1 MWPTTA
7 SPALKSSPHEALA
20 PTDRLEYALGSM
32 DFGLFMMPLHP
43 PHRALADGY
52 QRDVDQI
59 VLADQL
65 GFREA
70 WVGEHLTER
79 WENAPAPDLLL
90 AQALALT
97 KRIKLGTGVTL
108 LALHNPVYLA
118 HRLAM
123 LDHMARGR
131 FQWGIGGGAIPTD
144 LSLFGLD
151 ASDPAAVRARSAEVL
166 DVVLKLW
173 ASEGQFSYHGKFFD
187 IDTPV
192 FDPVKDRGY
201 YMKPYQRPHPPIA
214 VAASTPDSSSMRMA
228 GQRGWIP
235 MSSSLLSRTY
245 LSDHW
250 RLVETGAAS
259 GGLKAERSQ
268 WRVARD
274 VLVGPTPAV
283 ARERARTV
291 MGRNYVRHQHPNRV
305 GTIQMTST
313 KLEASMPDE
322 AVTVDYLMV
331 NVWIVGDPS
340 QCVEQIHRLHE
351 ESGGFGT
358 LLSITTDSD
367 DAGWDHESLRLL
379 MEQVAPRVA
388 HLG

>member
-1 MWPTTA
+1 MQ
-7 SPALKSSPHEALA
+7 
-20 PTDRLEYALGSM
+20 
-32 DFGLFMMPLHP
+32 FGLFMMPLHP
-43 PHRALADGY
+43 PHRAFADAY
-52 QRDVDQI
+52 QRDVDQL

-79 WENAPAPDLLL
+79 WENAPAPDLLI

-97 KRIKLGTGVTL
+97 KHVRLGTGVTL

-151 ASDPAAVRARSAEVL
+151 ATDPAAVRTRSAEVL
-166 DVVLKLW
+166 DVVLALW
-173 ASEGQFSYHGKFFD
+173 ASEGPFTYHGKFFD
-187 IDTPV
+187 IETPV

-201 YMKPYQRPHPPIA
+201 YMKPYQRPHPPVA
-214 VAASTPDSSSMRMA
+214 VAASTPDSGSMGMA
-228 GQRGWIP
+228 GERGFIP

-245 LSDHW
+245 LSGHW
-250 RLVETGAAS
+250 RLVEAGAA
-259 GGLKAERSQ
+259 KAGRQANRSQ
-268 WRVARD
+268 WRIARD
-274 VLVGPTPAV
+274 VLVGPTPKV
-283 ARERARTV
+283 ARERARAV
-291 MGRNYVRHQHPNRV
+291 LGRNYVQHQRPNRL

-313 KLEASMPDE
+313 KLDPSLPDE
-322 AVTVDYLMV
+322 AVTVDYLTE

-340 QCVEQIHRLHE
+340 ECADKIHQLYE

-358 LLSITTDSD
+358 LLSITTDAD

-379 MEQVAPRVA
+379 MEDVAPRVA
-388 HLG
+388 RLG

>member
-1 MWPTTA
+1 MQ
-7 SPALKSSPHEALA
+7 
-20 PTDRLEYALGSM
+20 
-32 DFGLFMMPLHP
+32 FGLFMMPLHP
-43 PHRALADGY
+43 PYRAFADCY
-52 QRDVDQI
+52 QRDVAQI
-59 VLADQL
+59 VLADRL
-65 GFREA
+65 GYREA

-97 KRIKLGTGVTL
+97 KTVRLGTGVTL

-131 FQWGIGGGAIPTD
+131 FQWGIGGGGIPTD

-151 ASDPAAVRARSAEVL
+151 PSTVRARSAEVL

-173 ASEGQFSYHGKFFD
+173 ASDGRFTYRGKFFD

-192 FDPVKDRGY
+192 LDPVKGRGY
-201 YMKPYQRPHPPIA
+201 YMKPYQEPHPPIA

-228 GQRGWIP
+228 GERGWIP
-235 MSSSLLSRTY
+235 MSSSLLSRSH
-245 LSDHW
+245 LAAHW
-250 RLVETGAAS
+250 RLVETGAA
-259 GGLKAERSQ
+259 GAGRQADRSQ
-268 WRVARD
+268 WRIARD
-274 VLVGPTPAV
+274 VLVAPTSAL
-283 ARERARTV
+283 ARERARAV
-291 MGRNYVRHQHPNRV
+291 LGRNYVQHQYPNRI
-305 GTIQMTST
+305 GTVQMAST
-313 KLEASMPDE
+313 KLEPSMPDE
-322 AVTVDYLMV
+322 AVTVDYLME
-331 NVWIVGDPS
+331 NVWIVGDPAE
-340 QCVEQIHRLHE
+340 CADKIHQLYE
-351 ESGGFGT
+351 DSGGFGA

-379 MEQVAPRVA
+379 MQDVAPRVA

>member
-1 MWPTTA
+1 
-7 SPALKSSPHEALA
+7 
-20 PTDRLEYALGSM
+20 M

-43 PHRALADGY
+43 PSRAFADAY
-52 QRDVDQI
+52 DRDIEQI
-59 VLADQL
+59 VLADKL

-97 KRIKLGTGVTL
+97 ERIKLGTGVTL
-108 LALHNPVYLA
+108 LALHDPVYLA

-151 ASDPAAVRARSAEVL
+151 HANSAAVRARSAEVL

-173 ASEGQFSYHGKFFD
+173 ASEGPFAYRGDYFRIDAPPFD
-187 IDTPV
+187 R
-192 FDPVKDRGY
+192 VKARGY

-214 VAASTPDSSSMRMA
+214 VAASTPKSSSMKMA
-228 GQRGWIP
+228 GERGWIP
-235 MSSSLLSRTY
+235 MSSSLLSRSY
-245 LSDHW
+245 LADHW
-250 RLVETGAAS
+250 QLVEDGARSAGQS
-259 GGLKAERSQ
+259 AERRQ
-268 WRVARD
+268 WRIARD
-274 VLVGPTPAV
+274 ILVAPTPAA
-283 ARERARTV
+283 ARERARLV
-291 MGRNYVRHQHPNRV
+291 LGRNYLEHQEPNRR

-313 KLEASMPDE
+313 KLDPSMPDE
-322 AVTVDYLMV
+322 AVTVDYLMEH
-331 NVWIVGDPS
+331 VWIVGDPS
-340 QCVEQIHRLHE
+340 ECVDKIHQLYE

-358 LLSITTDSD
+358 LLAITTDSD
-367 DAGWDHESLRLL
+367 DAGWDHENLRLM
-379 MEQVAPRVA
+379 MERVAPRVC
-388 HLG
+388 H

>member
-1 MWPTTA
+1 MQ
-7 SPALKSSPHEALA
+7 
-20 PTDRLEYALGSM
+20 
-32 DFGLFMMPLHP
+32 FGLFMMPLHP
-43 PHRALADGY
+43 PHRAFADCY
-52 QRDVDQI
+52 DRDIAQI
-59 VLADQL
+59 VLADRL

-97 KRIKLGTGVTL
+97 KNVRLGTGVTL

-131 FQWGIGGGAIPTD
+131 FQWGIGGGGIPTD
-144 LSLFGLD
+144 LSLFGLEP
-151 ASDPAAVRARSAEVL
+151 SSVRARSAEVL

-173 ASEGQFSYHGKFFD
+173 ASEGRFTYRGKFFD

-192 FDPVKDRGY
+192 LDPVKGRGY
-201 YMKPYQRPHPPIA
+201 YMKPLQQPHPPIA

-228 GQRGWIP
+228 GERGWIP
-235 MSSSLLSRTY
+235 MSSSLLSRSY
-245 LSDHW
+245 LAEHW
-250 RLVETGAAS
+250 RLVESGANGA
-259 GGLKAERSQ
+259 GRRADRSS
-268 WRVARD
+268 WRIARD
-274 VLVGPTPAV
+274 VLVAPTSAM
-283 ARERARTV
+283 ARERARAV
-291 MGRNYVRHQHPNRV
+291 LGRNYVEHQHPNRI
-305 GTIQMTST
+305 GTVQMAST
-313 KLEASMPDE
+313 KLDASVPDD
-322 AVTVDYLMV
+322 AVTVDYLME
-331 NVWIVGDPS
+331 NVWIVGDPAE
-340 QCVEQIHRLHE
+340 CAEKIHQLYE
-351 ESGGFGT
+351 VSGGFGA

-379 MEQVAPRVA
+379 MEDVAPRVA

>member
-1 MWPTTA
+1 MQ
-7 SPALKSSPHEALA
+7 
-20 PTDRLEYALGSM
+20 
-32 DFGLFMMPLHP
+32 FGLFMMPLHP
-43 PHRALADGY
+43 PHRAFADCY
-52 QRDVDQI
+52 DRDIAQI

-65 GFREA
+65 GFHEA

-97 KRIKLGTGVTL
+97 KNVRLGTGVTL

-123 LDHMARGR
+123 LDHMSRGR
-131 FQWGIGGGAIPTD
+131 FQWGIGGGGIPTD

-151 ASDPAAVRARSAEVL
+151 PSSVRARSAEVL

-173 ASEGQFSYHGKFFD
+173 ASEGRFTYRGKFFD

-192 FDPVKDRGY
+192 LDPVKGRGY
-201 YMKPYQRPHPPIA
+201 YMKPLQQPHPPIA

-228 GQRGWIP
+228 GERGWIP
-235 MSSSLLSRTY
+235 MSSSLLSRSH
-245 LSDHW
+245 LAAHW
-250 RLVETGAAS
+250 RLVESGAA
-259 GGLKAERSQ
+259 GAGRRADRSN

-274 VLVGPTPAV
+274 VLVAPTSAM
-283 ARERARTV
+283 ARERARAV
-291 MGRNYVRHQHPNRV
+291 LGRNYVEHQHPNRI
-305 GTIQMTST
+305 GTVQMAST
-313 KLEASMPDE
+313 KLDPSIPDD
-322 AVTVDYLMV
+322 AVTVDYLME
-331 NVWIVGDPS
+331 NVWIVGDPAE
-340 QCVEQIHRLHE
+340 CTEKIHELYE
-351 ESGGFGT
+351 VSGGFGA

-379 MEQVAPRVA
+379 MEDVAPRVA

>member
-1 MWPTTA
+1 MQ
-7 SPALKSSPHEALA
+7 
-20 PTDRLEYALGSM
+20 
-32 DFGLFMMPLHP
+32 FGLFMMPLHP
-43 PHRALADGY
+43 PHRGFADSY
-52 QRDVDQI
+52 DRDVAQI

-65 GFREA
+65 GFREV

-97 KRIKLGTGVTL
+97 KTVMLGTGVTL

-118 HRLAM
+118 HRIAM

-151 ASDPAAVRARSAEVL
+151 AANPAAVRARSGEVL

-173 ASEGQFSYHGKFFD
+173 ESEGRFTYHGRFFD
-187 IDTPV
+187 IETPA

-214 VAASTPDSSSMRMA
+214 VAASTPGSGSMRMA
-228 GQRGWIP
+228 GERGWIP
-235 MSSSLLSRTY
+235 MSSSLLSRPY
-245 LSDHW
+245 LANHW
-250 RLVETGAAS
+250 RLVEEGAA
-259 GGLKAERSQ
+259 GAGRKATRGE
-268 WRVARD
+268 WRIARD

-291 MGRNYVRHQHPNRV
+291 LGRNYLQHQEPNRV
-305 GTIQMTST
+305 GTVQLTST
-313 KLEASMPDE
+313 KLAPSMPDE
-322 AVTVDYLMV
+322 AVTVDYLME
-331 NVWIVGDPS
+331 NVWIVGDPA
-340 QCVEQIHRLHE
+340 QCAEKIIQLHE

-379 MEQVAPRVA
+379 TEQVAPRVA
-388 HLG
+388 HLAGC